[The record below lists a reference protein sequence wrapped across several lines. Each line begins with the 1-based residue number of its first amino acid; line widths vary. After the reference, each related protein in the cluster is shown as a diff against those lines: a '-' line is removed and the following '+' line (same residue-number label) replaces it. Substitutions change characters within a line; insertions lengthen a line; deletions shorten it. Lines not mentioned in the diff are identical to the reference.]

1 MKIPSTL
8 TMKFQSQIA
17 AIALLLCFFL
27 SCGQLVSK
35 QADGSLNILVVGD
48 WGRKGLYNQSQVA
61 YQMGRIAEDLD
72 VDFII
77 STGDNF
83 YEDGLTGVS
92 DPAFLQSFSQMYT
105 AKSLQK
111 PWYAVLGNHD
121 YRGDVLA
128 QLDPVLKEIDSR
140 WLCQRSFTLKYNLST
155 LPFSSANDLECPS
168 TAELYFV
175 DTSPF
180 VDKYWK
186 IPNEDTYDWRGVV
199 PRDTYLRQQLQDLE
213 TGLRSSNATWKLV
226 IGHHTLRSV
235 GDHGDTEELVQQ
247 LLPILEKYNVDLYIN
262 GHDHCLEHI
271 KSLTSPIQFLTSGGG
286 SKAWRGMKKGAD
298 MTGLEMFYDGQGFMI
313 LKITQKHLYA
323 IFYDIEG
330 NIIHQVELSRNQ
342 TISFK
347 EEM

>member
-1 MKIPSTL
+1 MLSTL

-17 AIALLLCFFL
+17 VIALLLCFFL
-27 SCGQLVSK
+27 SCGQLVTK
-35 QADGSLNILVVGD
+35 QADGSLNFLVVGD

-83 YEDGLTGVS
+83 YEDGLTGVA
-92 DPAFLQSFSQMYT
+92 DPSFLQSFSQIYT

-128 QLDPVLKEIDSR
+128 QLDPVLKEIDNR
-140 WLCQRSFTLKYNLST
+140 WHCQRSFTLKYNLCT
-155 LPFSSANDLECPS
+155 LPSVSANECPS
-168 TAELYFV
+168 AAELYFV
-175 DTSPF
+175 DTTPF
-180 VDKYWK
+180 VDKYWE
-186 IPNEDTYDWRGVV
+186 IPNEDTYDWRGVT
-199 PRDTYLRQQLQDLE
+199 PRDIYLRRQLQDLE
-213 TGLRSSNATWKLV
+213 KALKISKATWKIV

-235 GDHGDTEELVQQ
+235 GEHGDTEELIQQ
-247 LLPILEKYNVDLYIN
+247 MLPILEEFKVDLYIN

-271 KSLTSPIQFLTSGGG
+271 KSLMSPIQFLTSGGG
-286 SKAWRGMKKGAD
+286 SKAWRGMKKDAD
-298 MTGLEMFYDGQGFMI
+298 MNGVEMYYDGQGFMVM
-313 LKITQKHLYA
+313 KITQKNLHA

-330 NIIHQVELSRNQ
+330 NIIHEL
-342 TISFK
+342 
-347 EEM
+347 EMSKNHTNLWAKKSSN

>member
-1 MKIPSTL
+1 MLSTL

-17 AIALLLCFFL
+17 VIALLLCFFL
-27 SCGQLVSK
+27 SCGQLVTK
-35 QADGSLNILVVGD
+35 QADGSLNFLVVGD

-83 YEDGLTGVS
+83 YEDGLTGVA
-92 DPAFLQSFSQMYT
+92 DPSFLQSFSQIYT

-128 QLDPVLKEIDSR
+128 QLDPVLKEIDNR
-140 WLCQRSFTLKYNLST
+140 WHCQRSFTLKYNLCT
-155 LPFSSANDLECPS
+155 LPSVSANDIECPS
-168 TAELYFV
+168 AAELYFV
-175 DTSPF
+175 DTTPF
-180 VDKYWK
+180 VDKYWE
-186 IPNEDTYDWRGVV
+186 IPNEDTYDWRGVT
-199 PRDTYLRQQLQDLE
+199 PRDIYLRRQLQDLE
-213 TGLRSSNATWKLV
+213 KALKISKATWKIV

-235 GDHGDTEELVQQ
+235 GEHGDTEELIQQ
-247 LLPILEKYNVDLYIN
+247 MLPILEEFKVDLYIN

-286 SKAWRGMKKGAD
+286 SKAWRGMKKDAD
-298 MTGLEMFYDGQGFMI
+298 MNGVEMYYDGQGFMVM
-313 LKITQKHLYA
+313 KITQKNLHA

-330 NIIHQVELSRNQ
+330 NIIHEL
-342 TISFK
+342 
-347 EEM
+347 EMSKNHTDLWAKKSSN

>member
-17 AIALLLCFFL
+17 VIALLLCFFL

-286 SKAWRGMKKGAD
+286 SKAWRGRKKGAD
-298 MTGLEMFYDGQGFMI
+298 MTGLEMYYDGQGFMI
-313 LKITQKHLYA
+313 LKITQKYLYA

-330 NIIHQVELSRNQ
+330 NVIHQLELSRNQ
-342 TISFK
+342 TTSFK

>member
-1 MKIPSTL
+1 MPSTL

-17 AIALLLCFFL
+17 VIALLLCFFL
-27 SCGQLVSK
+27 SCGRLVSK

-140 WLCQRSFTLKYNLST
+140 WLCQRSFTLKYNLSALT
-155 LPFSSANDLECPS
+155 FSSANDLECPS

-186 IPNEDTYDWRGVV
+186 IPNEDTYDWRGVI

-213 TGLRSSNATWKLV
+213 TALRSSNATWKLV

-247 LLPILEKYNVDLYIN
+247 LLPILEKYNVHLYIN

-313 LKITQKHLYA
+313 LKITQKYLYA

-330 NIIHQVELSRNQ
+330 NIIHKVELSRNQ
-342 TISFK
+342 TTSFK

>member
-1 MKIPSTL
+1 MKMASTL

-128 QLDPVLKEIDSR
+128 QLDPILKEIDSR
-140 WLCQRSFTLKYNLST
+140 WLCQRSFALKYNLCT
-155 LPFSSANDLECPS
+155 LPFSSANNLECPS

-186 IPNEDTYDWRGVV
+186 IPNEDTYDWRGVI

-213 TGLRSSNATWKLV
+213 TALRSSNATWKLV

-247 LLPILEKYNVDLYIN
+247 LLPILEKYNVDFYVN

-313 LKITQKHLYA
+313 LKITQKHLYS

-330 NIIHQVELSRNQ
+330 NIIHQLELSRNQ
-342 TISFK
+342 TTSFN

>member
-1 MKIPSTL
+1 MPSTL

-35 QADGSLNILVVGD
+35 QADWSLNILVVGD

-72 VDFII
+72 VAFII

-155 LPFSSANDLECPS
+155 LPFSSANNLECPS

-186 IPNEDTYDWRGVV
+186 IPNEDTYDWRGVI

-298 MTGLEMFYDGQGFMI
+298 MTGLEMYYDGQGFMI
-313 LKITQKHLYA
+313 LKITQKYLYA

-330 NIIHQVELSRNQ
+330 NVIHQLELSRNQ
-342 TISFK
+342 TTSFK